1 MNIVRQQ
8 TTVADTTQEVLL
20 RTLASDIASLEH
32 GSALPVAEH
41 LTARFAAPED
51 TTSTGAPRSHAGLRI
66 ILVILVL
73 GAVGFGIYRF
83 VYPYIVGGTTPTA
96 I

>member
-8 TTVADTTQEVLL
+8 TTVASTTQEILL

-32 GSALPVAEH
+32 GSSTPKAEQI
-41 LTARFAAPED
+41 TAQFTPSEDSAPLE
-51 TTSTGAPRSHAGLRI
+51 APRSHAALRTILI
-66 ILVILVL
+66 IVMLGVL
-73 GAVGFGIYRF
+73 GFGIYRF
-83 VYPYIVGGTTPTA
+83 VYPYITGEVIPTT